1 MGPGGPDGGSWVLGW
16 GGRTVTVLARG
27 EPSAACRGGGRIRPT
42 VGTAQLPAGPWDGW
56 GAMGLGV
63 VLGTRGSAG
72 GTRGSVG
79 DTGQCWRL
87 VLFLVSLVCTERCGV
102 TLPSR
107 AYWYW
112 LFMVVCTGERW
123 ALALPGGWSAGGERC
138 HWCHCCRWW
147 CWCC

>member
-1 MGPGGPDGGSWVLGW
+1 MGAGVGWQDRHGAGAGGAVSSL
-16 GGRTVTVLARG
+16 
-27 EPSAACRGGGRIRPT
+27 SGGGRIRPT

-112 LFMVVCTGERW
+112 LLMVVCTGERW